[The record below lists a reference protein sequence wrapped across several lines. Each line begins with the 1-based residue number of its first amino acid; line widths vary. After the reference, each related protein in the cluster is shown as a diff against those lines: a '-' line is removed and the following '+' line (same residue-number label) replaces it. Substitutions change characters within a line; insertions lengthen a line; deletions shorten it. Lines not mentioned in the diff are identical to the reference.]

1 MTDQAQKLISD
12 AIKIAE
18 ENAQDPQ
25 NIAEIDA
32 DSLIEIVARSY
43 IEGFCHG
50 TVRENPRVLSQK
62 QADDMIASARHFFL
76 QSGALD
82 HISKIIAQQ
91 IHNPF

>member
-12 AIKIAE
+12 AIKIAQ
-18 ENAQDPQ
+18 ENSQDLP
-25 NIAEIDA
+25 NIAEIEA

-43 IEGFCHG
+43 IEGYCHG
-50 TVRENPRVLSQK
+50 TVRANPRALSQK
-62 QADDMIASARHFFL
+62 EADDMINTARHFFL

>member
-1 MTDQAQKLISD
+1 MTGQAKKMISE
-12 AIKIAE
+12 AIRLAE

-50 TVRENPRVLSQK
+50 SVRATPRILSQK
-62 QADDMIASARHFFL
+62 EADELINSARHFFL

-82 HISKIIAQQ
+82 YISKVIADK
-91 IHNPF
+91 IRNPF